1 MKHLRNIILVLFIL
15 LLIDLPIIGYLNR
28 NLYISQFKSINKRD
42 LKMNNSMLLSGCL
55 AYILMSV
62 GLYKFVI
69 YPSLKWK
76 LTLNEIITRSLLL
89 GLVIYGIY
97 NFTNKATIYNYN
109 YYTVI
114 IDTIWG
120 SILFTI
126 TALLSIMIIK
136 KLKK

>member
-1 MKHLRNIILVLFIL
+1 
-15 LLIDLPIIGYLNR
+15 
-28 NLYISQFKSINKRD
+28 
-42 LKMNNSMLLSGCL
+42 MNNSMLLSGGL
-55 AYILMSV
+55 AYILMSI

-76 LTLNEIITRSLLL
+76 LSLNEIITRSLLL

-97 NFTNKATIYNYN
+97 NFTNKATIYNYK
-109 YYTVI
+109 YYTAI

-136 KLKK
+136 KLKNK